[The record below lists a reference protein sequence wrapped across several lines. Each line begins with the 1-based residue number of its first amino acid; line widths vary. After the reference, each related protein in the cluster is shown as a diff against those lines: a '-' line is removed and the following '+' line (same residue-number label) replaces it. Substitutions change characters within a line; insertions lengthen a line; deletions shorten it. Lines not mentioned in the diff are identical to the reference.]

1 MTTNEQLTAVVE
13 RLISKI
19 ENNETGAWIK
29 PFGNSFPANYS
40 TKSTYSGLNI
50 LNLRGIAEKQSYST
64 NYWMTYNQ
72 IKALGGSVK
81 KDEKASPVFF
91 FKPIE
96 FKEKDEGSNEEKIK
110 KVPMLKIYS
119 VFNVDQ
125 TTLEIV
131 ELNDNQEIID
141 IQEFIDRTE
150 ITIKSSMDG
159 AFYNHSLDYIGIPN
173 KNSFKSSE
181 LYYATLLHELSHAT
195 GHTERLNRDF
205 SGRMQGS
212 EEEIKSY
219 AKEELIAETTR
230 AFLQVHLN
238 LNTTE
243 MEAQNASYL
252 KSWLK
257 PLKED
262 PKMLW
267 KIFSE
272 ASKAYRYLLEFTEE
286 AENVA

>member
-1 MTTNEQLTAVVE
+1 MTTHEQLTAVVE

-19 ENNETGAWIK
+19 EDNETGTWIK
-29 PFGNSFPANYS
+29 PFGNSFPANYV

-50 LNLRGIAEKQSYST
+50 FNLWGIAEEKNYST

-96 FKEKDEGSNEEKIK
+96 FKETDESTNEERIK
-110 KVPMLKIYS
+110 KVPMLKIYN

-125 TTLEIV
+125 TTLEIA
-131 ELNDNQEIID
+131 ELNDNKEILD
-141 IQEFIDRTE
+141 VQDFINKAGV
-150 ITIKSSMDG
+150 TIKNSIDG
-159 AFYNHSLDYIGIPN
+159 AYYNPSLDYIGIPN

-205 SGRMQGS
+205 SGRMNGT
-212 EEEIKSY
+212 EDEIKSY

-243 MEAQNASYL
+243 METQNASYL

-272 ASKAYRYLLEFTEE
+272 ASKAYRYLLELTTE
-286 AENVA
+286 AEKVA

>member
-1 MTTNEQLTAVVE
+1 MTTHEQLTAVVE

-29 PFGNSFPANYS
+29 PFGNSFPANFA
-40 TKSTYSGLNI
+40 TKSMYSGLNTF
-50 LNLRGIAEKQSYST
+50 NLWGIAEEKNYSS

-72 IKALGGSVK
+72 IKAIGGSVK

-96 FKEKDEGSNEEKIK
+96 FKETDEATNEEKIK

-125 TTLEIV
+125 TTLEIA
-131 ELNDNQEIID
+131 ELNDNKEIIN
-141 IQEFIDRTE
+141 IQEFIDRTG
-150 ITIKSSMDG
+150 ITIKSSIDG
-159 AFYNHSLDYIGIPN
+159 AFYNPSLDYIGIPN

-181 LYYATLLHELSHAT
+181 LYYATLLHELAHAT
-195 GHTERLNRDF
+195 GHIERLNRDF

-219 AKEELIAETTR
+219 AREELIAETTR

-272 ASKAYRYLLEFTEE
+272 ASKAYRYLLDIT
-286 AENVA
+286 AEQEKAA

>member
-1 MTTNEQLTAVVE
+1 MTTHEQLTAVVE
-13 RLISKI
+13 RLITKI
-19 ENNETGAWIK
+19 ENNETGQWIK
-29 PFGNSFPANYS
+29 PFNSSFPMNYA

-50 LNLRGIAEKQSYST
+50 FNLWGIAEEKNYSS

-72 IKALGGSVK
+72 IKNLGGSVK

-96 FKEKDEGSNEEKIK
+96 FKETDEATNEETTKKI
-110 KVPMLKIYS
+110 PMLKIYS
-119 VFNVDQ
+119 VFNIDQ
-125 TTLEIV
+125 TTLEIS
-131 ELNDNQEIID
+131 ELNDNQEILD
-141 IQEFIDRTE
+141 VQDFIDKTG
-150 ITIKSSMDG
+150 ITIKNSMDG
-159 AFYNHSLDYIGIPN
+159 AFYNPSLDCIGIPN

-181 LYYATLLHELSHAT
+181 LYYATLLHELAHAT
-195 GHTERLNRDF
+195 GHQDRLSRDF
-205 SGRMQGS
+205 SGWIQGS

-272 ASKAYRYLLEFTEE
+272 ASKAYRYLLELTEE
-286 AENVA
+286 AEKVA

>member
-1 MTTNEQLTAVVE
+1 MTTHEQLTAIVE

-19 ENNETGAWIK
+19 ENNEVGQWIK
-29 PFGNSFPANYS
+29 PFNSSFPMNYAS
-40 TKSTYSGLNI
+40 KSMYSGLNI
-50 LNLRGIAEKQSYST
+50 LNLWGIAEDKNYST

-96 FKEKDEGSNEEKIK
+96 FKETDEATNEETSKKI
-110 KVPMLKIYS
+110 PMLKIYS
-119 VFNVDQ
+119 VFNIDQ
-125 TTLEIV
+125 TTLEIS
-131 ELNDNQEIID
+131 ELNDNKEIID
-141 IQEFIDRTE
+141 IQEFIDRTG
-150 ITIKSSMDG
+150 ITIKNSIDG
-159 AFYNHSLDYIGIPN
+159 AFYNPSLDYIGIPN
-173 KNSFKSSE
+173 KNSFKNSE

-195 GHTERLNRDF
+195 GHMDRLNRDF
-205 SGRMQGS
+205 SGRMNGT

-219 AKEELIAETTR
+219 AREELVAETAR
-230 AFLQVHLN
+230 ALLQVHLN

-272 ASKAYRYLLEFTEE
+272 ASKAYHYLLELTAE
-286 AENVA
+286 AEKVA

>member
-1 MTTNEQLTAVVE
+1 MTTQEQLNAVVE
-13 RLISKI
+13 RLITKI
-19 ENNETGAWIK
+19 ENDETGQWIK
-29 PFGNSFPANYS
+29 PFNSSFPMNYA
-40 TKSTYSGLNI
+40 TKTMYSGLNI
-50 LNLRGIAEKQSYST
+50 LNLWGIAEEKNYSS

-96 FKEKDEGSNEEKIK
+96 IKEIDEVTNEEVSKTI
-110 KVPMLKIYS
+110 PMLKIYS
-119 VFNVDQ
+119 VFNADQ
-125 TTLEIV
+125 TTL
-131 ELNDNQEIID
+131 D
-141 IQEFIDRTE
+141 IQGINQNEEILEIQNFVDRVG
-150 ITIKSSMDG
+150 ITIKNSIEG
-159 AFYNHSLDYIGIPN
+159 AYYNPVSDYIGIPH

-181 LYYATLLHELSHAT
+181 LYYATLLHELSHAS
-195 GHTERLNRDF
+195 GHPNRLNRDL
-205 SGRMQGS
+205 SGRMNGTD
-212 EEEIKSY
+212 EEIRSY

-230 AFLQVHLN
+230 SFLQVRLN
-238 LNTTE
+238 LSTTE
-243 MEAQNASYL
+243 MEAQNAAYL

-272 ASKAYRYLLEFTEE
+272 ASKAYNYLLEITTESE
-286 AENVA
+286 KAA

>member
-1 MTTNEQLTAVVE
+1 MTTHEQLTAVVE

-19 ENNETGAWIK
+19 ENNEIGAWIK
-29 PFGNSFPANYS
+29 PFGNSFPANYA
-40 TKSTYSGLNI
+40 TKSTYSGLNTF
-50 LNLRGIAEKQSYST
+50 NLWGVAEEKNYTT

-72 IKALGGSVK
+72 IKILGGSVK

-96 FKEKDEGSNEEKIK
+96 FKETDEATNEETTK

-125 TTLEIV
+125 TTLEIS

-141 IQEFIDRTE
+141 IQDFIDRTG
-150 ITIKSSMDG
+150 ITIKNSMDG
-159 AFYNHSLDYIGIPN
+159 AFYNPSLDYIAIPN

-181 LYYATLLHELSHAT
+181 LYYATLLHELAHAT
-195 GHTERLNRDF
+195 GHTDRLNRDF
-205 SGRMQGS
+205 SGRMNGT
-212 EEEIKSY
+212 EDEIKSY
-219 AKEELIAETTR
+219 AREELIAETTR

-243 MEAQNASYL
+243 METQNAAYL

-257 PLKED
+257 PLKND

-272 ASKAYRYLLEFTEE
+272 ASKAYRYLLDIT
-286 AENVA
+286 AEQEKAA